1 MLNKSKCSLM
11 IINRQKI
18 LPQPF
23 QLISDIEEK
32 EKSSLLGTLITN
44 KDRCKEEIERRIS
57 MVNLERLSHF
67 TKERKGI

>member
-23 QLISDIEEK
+23 QLISDIE